1 MKKKIKINTLS
12 VIISLICVIVLIG
25 LDQLTKYIA
34 SHNETLLSGEKIIFI
49 KYLLSFELAFNK
61 GAAWSILSGKKF
73 LLVSI
78 SVIASLACLSF
89 LVLTS
94 DFKKKKLYSIS
105 LILITSGAMGNLID
119 RAFFKDGVIDFLNFE
134 FMTFPIFNGADSF
147 LTIGAVLLAIYLLFI
162 YKDDKKDKDASEENK
177 EEVETSNDEV
187 NTKEEIESENHNDQ
201 NNS

>member
-119 RAFFKDGVIDFLNFE
+119 RAFF
-134 FMTFPIFNGADSF
+134 
-147 LTIGAVLLAIYLLFI
+147 
-162 YKDDKKDKDASEENK
+162 
-177 EEVETSNDEV
+177 
-187 NTKEEIESENHNDQ
+187 
-201 NNS
+201 